1 MARRKIGSGY
11 LLRIRMD
18 DALRQSLADAALR
31 QDRDLS
37 NLARTLL
44 REGLARL
51 NAEAAE
57 HAGLAGY
64 PASDVA
70 AARHR
75 QHGQGGH

>member
-11 LLRIRMD
+11 MLRIRMD
-18 DALRQSLADAALR
+18 DAPRQSLADAALR

-44 REGLARL
+44 RDGLARL

-57 HAGLAGY
+57 HASSPWAEFVKTGSGNGKT
-64 PASDVA
+64 DE
-70 AARHR
+70 
-75 QHGQGGH
+75 

>member
-1 MARRKIGSGY
+1 MARRKIGNY
-11 LLRIRMD
+11 MLRIRMD

-51 NAEAAE
+51 NAGVATTAD
-57 HAGLAGY
+57 LAGY
-64 PASDVA
+64 PVSEAASA
-70 AARHR
+70 HHQRHS
-75 QHGQGGH
+75 QGGH